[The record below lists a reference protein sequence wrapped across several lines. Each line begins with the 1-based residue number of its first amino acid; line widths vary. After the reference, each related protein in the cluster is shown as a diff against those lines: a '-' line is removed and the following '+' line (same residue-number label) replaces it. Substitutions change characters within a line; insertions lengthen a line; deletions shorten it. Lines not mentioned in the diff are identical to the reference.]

1 MQDDLFISRREILS
15 ILFRRKK
22 SMAWIIILTVSLAA
36 FSVYYLISPS
46 YGTGAVVLLNN
57 SFLTQPLRDA
67 PPPSDFEK
75 LVSFHTQRDILE
87 STRLATEAVRRINL
101 AETRVIGR
109 VERIKIALGNVKR
122 KIGHLLGI
130 KRWQTPWSAESA
142 AISAVDNWL
151 RTAAVPDSNAIEVS
165 YRAKNPVEAVKVVN
179 AILEIHSE
187 YFNAS
192 VRKKATG
199 VISFLEEE
207 FEQNKNNLQ
216 RIEQEL
222 LEFRLND
229 QFSLDSA
236 PLGQEKLPSFI
247 GIADNTKVQE
257 ELKLYV
263 LKMEEEIRIASQ
275 LDNNN
280 KRQRIINDL
289 KSRMARYL
297 EVINAI
303 PKREL
308 QLVRLR
314 REFEHAQDDFSLLQR
329 NLTRARL
336 VATGQTE
343 VMNLVDVFEPPEVK
357 TSPIAPKK
365 RIIVILSL
373 FMGIVLSLT
382 WAFVADYFDHRL
394 RNAEELKRYLGLRLI
409 ASLPDFSR

>member
-1 MQDDLFISRREILS
+1 M
-15 ILFRRKK
+15 
-22 SMAWIIILTVSLAA
+22 
-36 FSVYYLISPS
+36 
-46 YGTGAVVLLNN
+46 
-57 SFLTQPLRDA
+57 
-67 PPPSDFEK
+67 
-75 LVSFHTQRDILE
+75 
-87 STRLATEAVRRINL
+87 
-101 AETRVIGR
+101 
-109 VERIKIALGNVKR
+109 
-122 KIGHLLGI
+122 
-130 KRWQTPWSAESA
+130 
-142 AISAVDNWL
+142 
-151 RTAAVPDSNAIEVS
+151 PDSNAIEVS